1 LAAARDAEDPH
12 VSVDAEVVAF
22 AFTDESRGL
31 RQLAL
36 LGALY
41 GLLAEGED
49 FGAHSPNIHRNP
61 LATTTA
67 KKAQAA
73 PMPMAIGMAFTLPS

>member
-1 LAAARDAEDPH
+1 MDSPA
-12 VSVDAEVVAF
+12 
-22 AFTDESRGL
+22 L
-31 RQLAL
+31 REEKGRVLAL
-36 LGALY
+36 QAHVARLGRGGALLQALY
-41 GLLAEGED
+41 GLLLELED
-49 FGAHSPNIHRNP
+49 VAHSPNIHRKP